1 MILKRLKLAFS
12 ARHTALE
19 DQLPLMKADLS
30 REDYR
35 RFVSRFFGFDA
46 QLEVQLMASPH
57 WVLPPLLQ
65 RTATYDPQPA

>member
-30 REDYR
+30 REDHGQ
-35 RFVSRFFGFDA
+35 FVSRFFGFDTPLA
-46 QLEVQLMASPH
+46 VPLMALPH
-57 WVLPPLLQ
+57 WLFPTLLE
-65 RTATYDPQPA
+65 RTATYAPQPA

>member
-1 MILKRLKLAFS
+1 MILKRLKLASS

-46 QLEVQLMASPH
+46 QLEVPLIASPH
-57 WVLPPLLQ
+57 WLFPTLIE
-65 RTATYDPQPA
+65 RTATYDPQSA